1 MTASFTLQSRDY
13 LGTPEGK
20 KFYNEQLF
28 TEVAPTY
35 DRITRWMSMGRDI
48 AWKRSMI
55 RALPDFR
62 PSACLDLACG
72 TGDFTRMLRERY
84 PEAPVTG
91 LDLTPSMLDLAR
103 TLTNNPGIDY
113 RVGDM
118 GALPFPDASFDL
130 VTGGYALRNAP
141 DLPRAIAEIRR
152 VLRPGG
158 TCAFLDFSKPASPAG
173 QAVGYTLLK
182 SWGSLWG
189 WLLHRNPD
197 VYGYIAE
204 SLRAYPD
211 RRALRECFRASGLE
225 VVASRR
231 FYGGLL
237 EWIQCRTA

>member
-1 MTASFTLQSRDY
+1 MTASFTLHSRDY

-28 TEVAPTY
+28 TEVAPQY
-35 DRITRWMSMGRDI
+35 DRITRWMSMGRDM

-55 RALPDFR
+55 HALPDQ
-62 PSACLDLACG
+62 PPAACLDLACG
-72 TGDFTRMLRERY
+72 TGDITRMLRQRF
-84 PEAPVTG
+84 PDAPVTG
-91 LDLTPSMLDLAR
+91 LDLTPSMLDLAHS
-103 TLTNNPGIDY
+103 LTDDPGIDY
-113 RVGDM
+113 CVGDM
-118 GALPFPDASFDL
+118 GTLPFPDASFDL

-173 QAVGYTLLK
+173 QDIGYTLLK
-182 SWGSLWG
+182 TWGSLWG

-204 SLRAYPD
+204 SLRTYPD
-211 RRALRECFRASGLE
+211 RPTLRERFHASGLE

-237 EWIQCRTA
+237 EWIQCRTI